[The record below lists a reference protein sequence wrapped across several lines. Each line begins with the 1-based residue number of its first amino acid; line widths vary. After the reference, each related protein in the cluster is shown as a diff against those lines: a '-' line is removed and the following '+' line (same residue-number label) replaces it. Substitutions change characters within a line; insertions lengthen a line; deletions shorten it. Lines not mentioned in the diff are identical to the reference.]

1 MDCTALA
8 NCTTLATTP
17 ETERG
22 LRFAEML
29 QTEPLRPAVYVDG
42 PNPADGAGNPVVA
55 VASQFQSLDF
65 SSRAL
70 QRADALTAESP
81 GSDTPFATAGREA
94 LQAQAEILRTV
105 MMMEVMNS
113 AKQGVTTLFQQQG

>member
-8 NCTTLATTP
+8 NCTGVATTP

-29 QTEPLRPAVYVDG
+29 EAEPMR
-42 PNPADGAGNPVVA
+42 PVVYA
-55 VASQFQSLDF
+55 DAPARAESAGSALAGAMTQWQSLDF
-65 SSRAL
+65 ASQATS
-70 QRADALTAESP
+70 RADAVATPSAANPYES
-81 GSDTPFATAGREA
+81 AAHEA
-94 LQAQAEILRTV
+94 VQAQAEILRTI